1 MIPILCFT
9 QKDAGIFLPGRIS
22 HSVRSGHTLNREEM
36 VFMKKWIRNLI
47 LILAAMAAAGVYYY
61 IALPAINIH
70 SSGFWFF
77 IITILVVIII
87 VYGMKAASREYV
99 ESEISERL
107 GIKFNPDGL
116 KGNRVLKALGV
127 LLLGVIAVYI
137 IGSLL
142 SSPIINA
149 KKYQA
154 LLTIE
159 EREFTED
166 IKEVDYRTIPLLD
179 KDSAALL
186 GNRKLGSLVDMVS
199 QFEVA
204 NDYTQINY
212 QGVPVRVAPLM
223 YASPI
228 KWLTNQREG
237 LPAYILI
244 NMATQDTEC
253 VKLEEGFKYSKSE
266 YFNRNIYRHLRF
278 HFPTYIFDDQ
288 IFFEIDEEG
297 TPYWVCPVKKFNIGL
312 FGGQT
317 VGRVVL
323 CNAVTGECIDYAVED
338 VPQWVDKVYSAELLV
353 RLYDYSGILKNG
365 YFNSVL
371 GQKDCLQ
378 STNGYNY
385 IALEDDVWVYTGV
398 TSLSGD
404 QSNVGFVLMN
414 QRTMETRYYKVE
426 GAIEDS
432 AMSSAEGQVQNLGYR
447 ATFPLLLNIADEPT
461 YFMALKDAAGLVKK
475 YAMVNVQKYQ
485 WVAIGDTVQEC
496 EGNYTELLST
506 NGIVSE
512 KTEVYQEISGKIAAI
527 APIVLDGTTHYYI
540 CLENQEDIFDLDMS
554 DTKLI
559 GIVKYQVGD
568 MVKLKYTEGY
578 GLHPVRELE

>member
-1 MIPILCFT
+1 
-9 QKDAGIFLPGRIS
+9 
-22 HSVRSGHTLNREEM
+22 
-36 VFMKKWIRNLI
+36 MKKWVRNLVI
-47 LILAAMAAAGVYYY
+47 ILAALTAAGIYYY
-61 IALPAINIH
+61 IALPAVNIH
-70 SSGFWFF
+70 AAGFWFF
-77 IITILVVIII
+77 IITILLVIMVVYA
-87 VYGMKAASREYV
+87 VRTASREYV
-99 ESEISERL
+99 ESEISEKF
-107 GIKFNPDGL
+107 GIKFNTYGL
-116 KGNRVLKALGV
+116 KDNKVLKALGI
-127 LLLGVIAVYI
+127 LLLLTVGIYAV
-137 IGSLL
+137 GSLL

-199 QFEVA
+199 QFEVS
-204 NDYTQINY
+204 NEYTQINY
-212 QGVPVRVAPLM
+212 QGVPVRVAPLT

-228 KWLTNQREG
+228 KWLTNQKDG

-266 YFNRNIYRHLRF
+266 YFNRNLYRHLRF
-278 HFPTYIFDDQ
+278 RFPTYIFDDQ

-338 VPQWVDKVYSAELLV
+338 VPQWVDKVYSAELLI

-496 EGNYTELLST
+496 EGNYTDLLST

-512 KTEVYQEISGKIAAI
+512 NAELYKEVTGRIAVIS
-527 APIVLDGTTHYYI
+527 PIVLEGNTHYYI
-540 CLENQEDIFDLDMS
+540 CLENSEDIFDLDMS
-554 DTKLI
+554 DEELI
-559 GIVKYQVGD
+559 GIVRYQAGD
-568 MVKLKYTEGY
+568 VVTLKYAEGY
-578 GLHPVRELE
+578 GLHPVRAVE